1 MLHGARRDHHPCG
14 SSRRKIFVCDP
25 DSYHRRDFRF
35 VPGGYLQ
42 KHKRRGANAN
52 CLPCGRAENGDDRG
66 SLRRTAAS
74 DCRCRADYAERRHR
88 GWRRRIRIR
97 RAHRPADVLRHQRA
111 LEFRGRSGAYARIQS
126 LRALGGFSDCRGA
139 CSPSE
144 AAGAT
149 SGGGRKGMR
158 YGYWLPVF
166 GGWLRNVADENMQAT
181 WAYVKRLAQRSEQI
195 GFDITLIA
203 ELNLND
209 IKGVEAPSLDAWS
222 TAAALAA
229 VTERI
234 ELMVAVRPTFHLPA
248 LLAKQ
253 AANIDRISNGRL
265 TLNVVSSWWADE
277 ARKYGVSFEQHDDRY
292 ARTSEWLDV
301 LDGVWSRDHFSYA
314 GKYCRVEHNV
324 LEPKPVVKPRPCL
337 YAGGESAGAKELIA
351 EKCDAYLMHGD
362 PPERVREKIADLRER
377 RAKRKLPALK
387 FGVAGYACVRE
398 TEREAQD
405 ELRRIM
411 DVQQSA
417 AGYANYQQWL
427 AGTQLE
433 QRVSLEDYSVSNRG
447 LRSGL
452 IGTPEQ
458 VAERVAQ
465 FEAAGV
471 DLVLLQFSPQHEEMD
486 RFANTV
492 IRRRWAASALAQ

>member
-1 MLHGARRDHHPCG
+1 
-14 SSRRKIFVCDP
+14 
-25 DSYHRRDFRF
+25 
-35 VPGGYLQ
+35 
-42 KHKRRGANAN
+42 
-52 CLPCGRAENGDDRG
+52 
-66 SLRRTAAS
+66 
-74 DCRCRADYAERRHR
+74 
-88 GWRRRIRIR
+88 
-97 RAHRPADVLRHQRA
+97 
-111 LEFRGRSGAYARIQS
+111 
-126 LRALGGFSDCRGA
+126 
-139 CSPSE
+139 
-144 AAGAT
+144 
-149 SGGGRKGMR
+149 MR

-166 GGWLRNVADENMQAT
+166 GGWLRNVADENMEAS
-181 WAYVKRLAQRSEQI
+181 WRYVKRLAQRSEEL
-195 GFDITLIA
+195 GFDVTLIA

-253 AANIDRISNGRL
+253 AANIDHISGGRL

-277 ARKYGVSFEQHDDRY
+277 AKKYGVGFEQHDDRY
-292 ARTSEWLDV
+292 ARTGEWLDV
-301 LDGVWSRDHFSYA
+301 LSGVWSQEHFSYA
-314 GKYCRVEHNV
+314 GKYYQVADNV
-324 LEPKPVVKPRPCL
+324 LAPKPLSKPRPRL
-337 YAGGESAGAKELIA
+337 YAGGESPAAKELIA

-362 PPERVREKIADLRER
+362 SPERVQEKIADLRER
-377 RAKRKLPALK
+377 RARRNLEPLK
-387 FGVAGYACVRE
+387 YGVAGYAIVRE
-398 TEREAQD
+398 TEREAQE
-405 ELRRIM
+405 ELKRIT

-452 IGTPEQ
+452 VGTAEQ
-458 VAERVAQ
+458 VAERVAA

-471 DLVLLQFSPQHEEMD
+471 DLLLLQFSPQFEEME
-486 RFANTV
+486 RFAEKV
-492 IRRRWAASALAQ
+492 IGRMTSATARA